1 MVQVWNFYFG
11 YKIVFFTCIFYRKYK
26 IYEKKILCGIKL
38 VWSNGSTDVVGDT
51 KDDNTWTQ
59 YRDMEMFTMSL
70 TEGEHIQTLDLCTA
84 TDGIIEAGLRW
95 QNGFI
100 EKVKLTTNKGKVFE
114 PLGSEGRAAMN
125 ANSFI
130 RRRGVNP
137 KHMYLDGI
145 RGDVVVML
153 THGAV
158 AINRISFKWSFV
170 MDKVELPQNY
180 FNPLPPVHSG
190 SKSEKISVLDL
201 EKDINLREE
210 AAEFEWL
217 RDWPRN
223 RDNEMVVWGPGL
235 NGGAWIYPI
244 RGDYWTSGGEW
255 R

>member
-1 MVQVWNFYFG
+1 MFYE
-11 YKIVFFTCIFYRKYK
+11 RKT
-26 IYEKKILCGIKL
+26 LCGIKL

-59 YRDMEMFTMSL
+59 YKDMELFTMSL

-201 EKDINLREE
+201 EKDINLSEE
-210 AAEFEWL
+210 AEGLTGWIQH
-217 RDWPRN
+217 N
-223 RDNEMVVWGPGL
+223 RSADAQ
-235 NGGAWIYPI
+235 GASASLIHFLAL
-244 RGDYWTSGGEW
+244 
-255 R
+255 